1 MVKLASELMC
11 VEIFFVGSWLLAAYL
26 LFFLHLHR
34 MLTTTVVMT
43 IIVFNYQFFIVVFVI
58 NTFV

>member
-1 MVKLASELMC
+1 MALGS
-11 VEIFFVGSWLLAAYL
+11 IFVI
-26 LFFLHLHR
+26 FLHLHR

>member
-11 VEIFFVGSWLLAAYL
+11 VEIFFCWLMALGSI
-26 LFFLHLHR
+26 FVIFLHLHR

-58 NTFV
+58 NIFV